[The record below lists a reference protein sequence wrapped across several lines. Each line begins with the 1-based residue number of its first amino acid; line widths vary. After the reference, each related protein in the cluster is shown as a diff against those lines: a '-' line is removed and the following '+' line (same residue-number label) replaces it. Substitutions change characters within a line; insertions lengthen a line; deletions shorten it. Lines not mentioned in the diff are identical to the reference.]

1 MNPVIGI
8 VLLSLFMALSLG
20 ALATLVVKYRNRWLT
35 LKARQEANL
44 AVDLD
49 LATSD
54 QLLAEMRKRPRTYLL
69 LLPVNNMEEGCFG
82 LSVEVHNI
90 DAVPAAGIL
99 KVAAAMAEKELR
111 KQGVELPDMPDLP
124 E

>member
-1 MNPVIGI
+1 MIYI
-8 VLLSLFMALSLG
+8 YIILSAIILAAMIG
-20 ALATLVVKYRNRWLT
+20 ALATMAVIYRSRWLN
-35 LKARQEANL
+35 LKARQQANL
-44 AVDLD
+44 AVDLE

-54 QLLAEMRKRPRTYLL
+54 QLLGEMRKRPRTYLL

-99 KVAAAMAEKELR
+99 KMAAALAEKELR